1 MIDMG
6 ENKGAGRTT
15 SDSVRH
21 AGRQARPG
29 QRGFTLFELV
39 SYILVV
45 SIISSVAFNRFADFP
60 GEAERANFIAIMM
73 QLKAGV
79 NLSMMDGIAG
89 GNFQQMQALEGS
101 NPMDL
106 MLETPVN
113 YLGEFSLEDT
123 AGLPRRVWYFDAGS
137 GELVYLANNSDNL
150 YRFVDGQQVATEELR
165 FRIRAR
171 FRDEQARLGWQGLL
185 LEPVQPYRW
194 EAVDLS
200 IPAMAV
206 R

>member
-1 MIDMG
+1 MIAMG
-6 ENKGAGRTT
+6 ENKRAGKAISY
-15 SDSVRH
+15 SDRH
-21 AGRQARPG
+21 GRRG

-60 GEAERANFIAIMM
+60 GEAERANFTAIMM

-79 NLSMMDGIAG
+79 NLRMMDAIAG
-89 GNFQQMQALEGS
+89 GNFQQLRSLEGS

-113 YLGEFSLEDT
+113 YLGEFSLIDRE
-123 AGLPRRVWYFDAGS
+123 AMPRRVWYFDDDS
-137 GELVYLANNSDNL
+137 GELVYLANDADTL
-150 YRFVDGQQVATEELR
+150 YRLVDGEAVATDELR
-165 FRIRAR
+165 FRIRNR
-171 FRDEQARLGWQGLL
+171 FREGAGHGGWEGLL

-194 EAVDLS
+194 EAVDLTA
-200 IPAMAV
+200 PAMAV